1 MRVNLLYKNSSFKMK
16 ELDEFDKSLI
26 SDLELDELITKAAAG
41 DIHTKKV
48 FTNVLIQMLKT
59 EEEIKYR
66 EDIYKD
72 LLKNRDLLIEF
83 KEYLNEMIIE
93 YKSKFP
99 YEINNKG
106 PFSVVTSVTTIIQF
120 LVPRLYTIRKFIAS
134 LKNIESEGLKLFVE
148 NNLNELTNIN
158 LDRLMGLAV
167 SLDVRKGVLV
177 NASLNENFEISDYV
191 FNESTFLEK
200 KDKKRWKHASKIEYG
215 YLSETIFNEI
225 VKKTDIAAKLISK
238 DYGLACYHLIRF
250 IADLDLELT
259 FYLAAMNLEAYL
271 KYLKLDVCMPHIGNE
286 YKYDGL
292 YDIAIAIKKHGDV
305 VSNSHESNSKMWVI
319 TGANQGGKTTYLRSL
334 GQAYLFFQAGIF
346 VPAKE
351 MVMPIIDGLFTHF
364 DKEEDSNLESGK
376 FDDELRRFDLMIN
389 KLKPNSLIMLNES
402 FQSTDEHEG
411 SKIGFEIIKAFRDSN
426 VRVILV
432 THMYDLATLIKDEYK
447 DSYFLRAERKD
458 DGSRSFI
465 LKEAEVLK
473 TSYAKDL
480 YDKIFKE

>member
-16 ELDEFDKSLI
+16 ELDEFDKNLI

-99 YEINNKG
+99 YEINDKG

-167 SLDVRKGVLV
+167 SLDVLPPPLM
-177 NASLNENFEISDYV
+177 A
-191 FNESTFLEK
+191 
-200 KDKKRWKHASKIEYG
+200 
-215 YLSETIFNEI
+215 
-225 VKKTDIAAKLISK
+225 
-238 DYGLACYHLIRF
+238 
-250 IADLDLELT
+250 
-259 FYLAAMNLEAYL
+259 
-271 KYLKLDVCMPHIGNE
+271 
-286 YKYDGL
+286 
-292 YDIAIAIKKHGDV
+292 
-305 VSNSHESNSKMWVI
+305 
-319 TGANQGGKTTYLRSL
+319 RS
-334 GQAYLFFQAGIF
+334 A
-346 VPAKE
+346 
-351 MVMPIIDGLFTHF
+351 
-364 DKEEDSNLESGK
+364 
-376 FDDELRRFDLMIN
+376 
-389 KLKPNSLIMLNES
+389 
-402 FQSTDEHEG
+402 
-411 SKIGFEIIKAFRDSN
+411 
-426 VRVILV
+426 
-432 THMYDLATLIKDEYK
+432 
-447 DSYFLRAERKD
+447 
-458 DGSRSFI
+458 
-465 LKEAEVLK
+465 
-473 TSYAKDL
+473 
-480 YDKIFKE
+480 

>member
-1 MRVNLLYKNSSFKMK
+1 MKRLKGGFQMRVNLLYKNSSFKMK

-99 YEINNKG
+99 YEINDKG

-191 FNESTFLEK
+191 FNESTF
-200 KDKKRWKHASKIEYG
+200 
-215 YLSETIFNEI
+215 
-225 VKKTDIAAKLISK
+225 
-238 DYGLACYHLIRF
+238 
-250 IADLDLELT
+250 
-259 FYLAAMNLEAYL
+259 
-271 KYLKLDVCMPHIGNE
+271 
-286 YKYDGL
+286 
-292 YDIAIAIKKHGDV
+292 
-305 VSNSHESNSKMWVI
+305 
-319 TGANQGGKTTYLRSL
+319 
-334 GQAYLFFQAGIF
+334 
-346 VPAKE
+346 
-351 MVMPIIDGLFTHF
+351 
-364 DKEEDSNLESGK
+364 
-376 FDDELRRFDLMIN
+376 
-389 KLKPNSLIMLNES
+389 
-402 FQSTDEHEG
+402 
-411 SKIGFEIIKAFRDSN
+411 
-426 VRVILV
+426 
-432 THMYDLATLIKDEYK
+432 
-447 DSYFLRAERKD
+447 
-458 DGSRSFI
+458 
-465 LKEAEVLK
+465 
-473 TSYAKDL
+473 
-480 YDKIFKE
+480 